1 MEQVTSEEARLLRR
15 YGPGHRQVAV
25 CFHHA
30 GGGMSSYRGW
40 ADRLRTHVDVV
51 LVQLKGREDRTAE
64 PLTDDLG
71 ELAVRIARGI
81 CEMPYDEILLVGHS
95 MGATV
100 AWAVADA
107 MWAVY
112 RRRARVVL
120 SAQAPPPY
128 TDQVGRQPPPA
139 DHDRPAED
147 PGACGDTLAS
157 AADAFHARLLAA
169 DLAWMAREFP
179 ALVPRPLPVD
189 VHCLAADRDPLLA
202 PGDMAG
208 WASLTTRRFSRRT
221 VPGGH
226 MYLLTNPEPVLDLV
240 GELAVHGTTDRVIGV
255 VH

>member
-1 MEQVTSEEARLLRR
+1 MAQVTPDTQRLLRR
-15 YGPGHRQVAV
+15 HGPGHRQAAV

-30 GGGMSSYRGW
+30 GGGMSAYRGW
-40 ADRLRTHVDVV
+40 AERLSPHMDVV

-71 ELAVRIARGI
+71 DLAVRIARGV
-81 CEMPYDEILLVGHS
+81 CEMPYDEIVLVGHS

-128 TDQVGRQPPPA
+128 TDSIGRLPPPSL
-139 DHDRPAED
+139 DDRSAED
-147 PGACGDTLAS
+147 PAAVQDALTS
-157 AADAFHARLLAA
+157 AADALHSRLLAA

-179 ALVPRPLPVD
+179 ALVPRALPVD
-189 VHCLAADRDPLLA
+189 LYCLAADQDPLLA

-208 WASLTTRRFSRRT
+208 WASLTTRRFSRQL
-221 VPGGH
+221 VSGGH
-226 MYLLTNPEPVLDLV
+226 MYLLTNPAPVLDLV
-240 GELAVHGTTDRVIGV
+240 EELVEHGARDRGIGV
-255 VH
+255 VQ